1 MSHGSPFWQGMLLL
15 AAALFLI
22 WETWRG
28 WRAGVV
34 RSAISLL
41 AIVASAAVGFLAA
54 QIAAA
59 PFGGFTDAAGFVVG
73 AFVGGI
79 LALVVF
85 FLVWLLGALLFKRT
99 EHQSSGIFR
108 FLWGAGGAAIG
119 LVVGLVI
126 VWSSISVVRALGAL
140 AQARVETASKQAQI
154 QAQPAQPP
162 KVATGL
168 VTLRESLELGP
179 AGKFFQ
185 AVDPLPAD
193 FYVLIEQ
200 MGRLSGDQELM
211 LRFIQYPGI
220 QEVMQNPKIV
230 ELINDPSV
238 IKAAESRDIFSLM
251 SNKALLAAV
260 EDPTLAA
267 ELKKIDLRAAMKY
280 ALENPGAPAPT
291 PAN

>member
-15 AAALFLI
+15 AAALFLV

-41 AIVASAAVGFLAA
+41 AIVLSAVVGFLAA
-54 QIAAA
+54 QVAAA
-59 PFGGFTDAAGFVVG
+59 PFGGFTDVVGFVVG

-79 LALVVF
+79 LAVVVF

-140 AQARVETASKQAQI
+140 AQARVETANKQAQI
-154 QAQPAQPP
+154 QAQPAAPP
-162 KVATGL
+162 RVASGL

-179 AGKFFQ
+179 AGKFVQ

-220 QEVMQNPKIV
+220 QDLMQNPKIV
-230 ELINDPSV
+230 ELINDPTV
-238 IKAAESRDIFSLM
+238 IKAAENRDVFSLM
-251 SNKALLAAV
+251 ANKALLSAV
-260 EDPTLAA
+260 EDPDLAA
-267 ELKKIDLRAAMKY
+267 ELKKIDLRAALKY
-280 ALENPGAPAPT
+280 ALENPGAPSPT